1 MYYATIGMN
10 AIGIYN
16 PLPKH
21 PLPADA
27 AEFLASLT
35 HVERKL
41 QELAREGLGSSY
53 FMEKTNGYKAWKA
66 KQAKK

>member
-1 MYYATIGMN
+1 MHYCTVGMN

-27 AEFLASLT
+27 QEYLASLKP
-35 HVERKL
+35 VERKL

-66 KQAKK
+66 KKGGK